1 MVWRRLGKDNKG
13 AIGIEILIVFIAIVL
28 VAAVSAAVLIQT
40 VGFLQQKATATGRET
55 TQEVASGIKV
65 VKVLGNVTNPKT
77 SNAKI
82 DKLAIFVEVNTGGQD
97 IDLAATRI
105 ILANASKTVTLF
117 YNASANSQAF
127 SCNTTGLTDLFNDSN
142 PAWKNMTQGP
152 NDGGPTKEFG
162 IIVLQDEDG
171 SLNSNY
177 PVLNQGDK
185 VILTV
190 NTSAIFDGGLSPRED
205 VTGEVRPEFGEPGII
220 EFTTPPAY
228 TTQVVELQ

>member
-1 MVWRRLGKDNKG
+1 MWRRLRKDKKG

-65 VKVLGNVTNPKT
+65 VKVLGHVDSPK
-77 SNAKI
+77 SENAKI

-127 SCNTTGLTDLFNDSN
+127 SCNTTGLTDLFNNSN
-142 PAWKNMTQGP
+142 PAWNNMTENKRILP
-152 NDGGPTKEFG
+152 K
-162 IIVLQDEDG
+162 
-171 SLNSNY
+171 SNS
-177 PVLNQGDK
+177 
-185 VILTV
+185 
-190 NTSAIFDGGLSPRED
+190 SS
-205 VTGEVRPEFGEPGII
+205 
-220 EFTTPPAY
+220 
-228 TTQVVELQ
+228 